1 MGCASAV
8 NRRDEDDS
16 KRIIRI
22 DLGTIKSTATPKNE
36 INLMKMT
43 EQLLKVLEALC
54 DEDRIK
60 FEKFEDLIIN
70 NTIKLDRKQDEVTY
84 LINIAKELIQV
95 FGENGNILNLCF
107 DLVQHLVSSIN
118 IFFIV

>member
-1 MGCASAV
+1 
-8 NRRDEDDS
+8 
-16 KRIIRI
+16 
-22 DLGTIKSTATPKNE
+22 
-36 INLMKMT
+36 MT

-84 LINIAKELIQV
+84 LINIAKELI
-95 FGENGNILNLCF
+95 
-107 DLVQHLVSSIN
+107 
-118 IFFIV
+118 